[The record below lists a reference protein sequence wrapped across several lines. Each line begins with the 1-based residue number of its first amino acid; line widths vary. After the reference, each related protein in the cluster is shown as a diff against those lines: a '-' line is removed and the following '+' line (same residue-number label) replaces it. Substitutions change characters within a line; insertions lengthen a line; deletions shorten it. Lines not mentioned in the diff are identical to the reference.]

1 LFPNWPQEL
10 FLGLLHGSRRTV
22 LLCAGALI
30 AAVALIDWRF
40 DVDIS
45 FGFLY
50 LFPMLMVGG
59 RLTRW
64 QIAGVAALCTA
75 LSEAFAPFPW
85 TFALG
90 VPRVI
95 LTFSAFFGAGLYV
108 FESTR
113 NRRLTG
119 RHVEDLE
126 REAELRREAEEQLR
140 FLIESSPA
148 TIFTLD
154 GSGRVLLANNAA
166 HTLFGIEP
174 GKLEGRA
181 ITRYLPALAAVPLTG
196 EVPLFRTAMECRGR
210 RPDGE
215 VFLARVWFSTYPT
228 RSGPRLAA
236 VVFDGSEELRDREE
250 FSLQQLLAG
259 SKIVV
264 GAVCHEMRNI
274 CGAIAAVRAKL
285 ARDERIAGNEDF
297 QALSSLV
304 EGLARMAGLELR
316 QTMQPEAESV
326 DVRSVLEELRIV
338 IESTFRDSG
347 ISVVWDL
354 PDSVPPVW
362 AERQALLQV
371 FLNIAKNSQR
381 AVERRDRKEL
391 VVRVSSEAGSVAV
404 RFIDTGPGVAA
415 PERLFKPFQRGAE
428 ATGLGLYLSRAFVR
442 AFRGDIRYEPQPAGC
457 CFAVLLVRAEEGAED
472 FEKCDDTGNPAVTVG
487 RPHPVSGEPQ
497 PIAGH

>member
-1 LFPNWPQEL
+1 
-10 FLGLLHGSRRTV
+10 V

-59 RLTRW
+59 RLTRS
-64 QIAGVAALCTA
+64 QTAGVAALCTA
-75 LSEAFAPFPW
+75 LSEAFDPFPW

-95 LTFSAFFGAGLYV
+95 LTFAAFFGAGLYV

-119 RHVEDLE
+119 RHVEELE
-126 REAELRREAEEQLR
+126 REAELRREADEQLR

-148 TIFTLD
+148 AIFTLD
-154 GSGRVLLANNAA
+154 GSGRVLLANEAA

-174 GKLEGRA
+174 GKFEGQTIA
-181 ITRYLPALAAVPLTG
+181 RYLPALAAVPLTG

-210 RPDGE
+210 RQAE
-215 VFLARVWFSTYPT
+215 VFLARVWFSTYRT

-236 VVFDGSEELRDREE
+236 VVLDSSEELRDREE

-264 GAVCHEMRNI
+264 GAVCHEMRNL

-297 QALSSLV
+297 QALSSLA
-304 EGLARMAGLELR
+304 EGLAMMAGLELR

-354 PDSVPPVW
+354 PDSIPPVW

-381 AVERRDRKEL
+381 AVEQRERKEL
-391 VVRVSSEAGSVAV
+391 AVRVSSEADSVVV

-442 AFRGDIRYEPQPAGC
+442 AFRGDIHHEPQPAGC
-457 CFAVLLVRAEEGAED
+457 CFAVLLVRAQEWAED
-472 FEKCDDTGNPAVTVG
+472 VEKCDDTGNSAVV
-487 RPHPVSGEPQ
+487 
-497 PIAGH
+497 A

>member
-1 LFPNWPQEL
+1 LAPNKPQEL
-10 FLGLLHGSRRTV
+10 FFGLRHGSRRAV
-22 LLCAGALI
+22 LLRAGALI
-30 AAVALIDWRF
+30 AAIALIDWRF

-75 LSEAFAPFPW
+75 LSEAFDPFPW

-119 RHVEDLE
+119 RHVEELE
-126 REAELRREAEEQLR
+126 REAELRREADEQLR

-148 TIFTLD
+148 AIFTLD
-154 GSGRVLLANNAA
+154 GSGRVLLANEAA

-174 GKLEGRA
+174 GKLEGQT

-210 RPDGE
+210 RQAE
-215 VFLARVWFSTYPT
+215 VFLARVWFSTYRT

-236 VVFDGSEELRDREE
+236 VVLDSSEELRDREE

-264 GAVCHEMRNI
+264 GAVCHEMRNL

-297 QALSSLV
+297 QALSSLA
-304 EGLARMAGLELR
+304 EGLAMMAGLELR
-316 QTMQPEAESV
+316 QTLQPEAESV

-338 IESTFRDSG
+338 IDSTFRDSG

-381 AVERRDRKEL
+381 AVERRERKEL
-391 VVRVSSEAGSVAV
+391 VVRVSTEADSVVV

-442 AFRGDIRYEPQPAGC
+442 AFRGDIRHEPQPAGC
-457 CFAVLLVRAEEGAED
+457 CFAVLLVRAQEGAED
-472 FEKCDDTGNPAVTVG
+472 LEKCDDTGNAAVV
-487 RPHPVSGEPQ
+487 
-497 PIAGH
+497 A